1 VGDTIM
7 LRSLASLPPL
17 DRITFLRKV
26 NRAYVTGQGP
36 YSPVNRP
43 WLGFML
49 LGYGVA
55 FTIAA
60 IGVTLVAYQPMLIL
74 GHPLSPENDWMR
86 LFGPIIF
93 LPALGDLGLGFYFRN
108 KAADEKRLGAGGA
121 LLPGEIVSARIRAN
135 KGGNYLQVECR
146 FRSPDGNPVTGTRNG
161 RPDRSLMSPPATGAQ
176 VLILYD
182 SAKLW
187 QVL

>member
-7 LRSLASLPPL
+7 LRSLATLPPL
-17 DRITFLRKV
+17 DQITFLRKES
-26 NRAYVTGQGP
+26 RAYVTGQGP
-36 YSPVNRP
+36 YSPVNRS

-60 IGVTLVAYQPMLIL
+60 VVVTLIAYQPMLIL
-74 GHPLSPENDWMR
+74 GHPLSPESDWIR

-93 LPALGDLGLGFYFRN
+93 LPALGDLGLGLYFRN
-108 KAADEKRLGAGGA
+108 KAADEKRLGAEGA
-121 LLPGEIVSARIRAN
+121 LLPGEIVSARIRAS

-161 RPDRSLMSPPATGAQ
+161 GSDRSLKSPPAAGSQ

-182 SAKLW
+182 NPRLW